1 MVIFIYMFGISNLIQ
16 GIKTTGG
23 VLKDKAVV
31 MKDKA
36 IELKDKIK
44 VSTEPKL

>member
-1 MVIFIYMFGISNLIQ
+1 MN

-23 VLKDKAVV
+23 ILKDKAVV

-44 VSTEPKL
+44 ISTEPKL